1 MASNQALNCV
11 STIALAE
18 QQSFVQ
24 GEPFPVP
31 LSPGLRLRMAAEGT
45 RKLDPDDLV
54 ALLSQQVSAEMTRVN
69 QLSDHTDA
77 LTAMFFTKHDA
88 SPSALLAIIEQ
99 LSRIRIRQQAEL
111 RRSLGLLH
119 HMVAPSLPTVRL
131 QQVQVNAQQAAVNL
145 GGKRKRS
152 C

>member
-1 MASNQALNCV
+1 MASNQALRHLSPV
-11 STIALAE
+11 DLTE
-18 QQSFVQ
+18 QQGFVQ

-45 RKLDPDDLV
+45 RKLDPEDLI
-54 ALLSQQVSAEMTRVN
+54 ALVSQQVSAEMTRVN
-69 QLSDHTDA
+69 LLSDQTDT
-77 LTAMFFTKHDA
+77 LTAMLFSKTDA
-88 SPSALLAIIEQ
+88 SPSALLGILEQ

-119 HMVAPSLPTVRL
+119 HIVSPSLPTVRL
-131 QQVQVNAQQAAVNL
+131 QQVQVNAAQAAVNL
-145 GGKRKRS
+145 GGRGKRR

>member
-1 MASNQALNCV
+1 MASNQALRSLSPV
-11 STIALAE
+11 DLTE
-18 QQSFVQ
+18 QQDFVQ
-24 GEPFPVP
+24 GQPFPVP

-45 RKLDPDDLV
+45 RKLEPDDLV
-54 ALLSQQVSAEMTRVN
+54 ALLSQQVSGEMTRVN
-69 QLSDHTDA
+69 QLSDQTDT
-77 LTAMFFTKHDA
+77 LTAMLFSKTDA

-99 LSRIRIRQQAEL
+99 LGRIRVRQQAEL

>member
-1 MASNQALNCV
+1 
-11 STIALAE
+11 
-18 QQSFVQ
+18 
-24 GEPFPVP
+24 
-31 LSPGLRLRMAAEGT
+31 MAAEGT
-45 RKLDPDDLV
+45 RKLDPEDLI
-54 ALLSQQVSAEMTRVN
+54 ALVSQQVSAEMTRVN
-69 QLSDHTDA
+69 QLSGHTDA